1 MTGHDFHLLAK
12 QLAGGTSEAEWRTS
26 ISRSYYGAFHVART
40 LLADLGFVIPPDDKA
55 HTHVY
60 WRLNN
65 CGHATVRSAATDLYG
80 LRRLRNRADYDLY
93 RAVAAPLAHNQVTLA
108 STIIQ
113 TLDNLTPAERIQI
126 RDVMI
131 VYERDVLHNV
141 TWQP

>member
-1 MTGHDFHLLAK
+1 MTGHDFHSLAK
-12 QLAGGTSEAEWRTS
+12 QLASGTSEAEWRTS

-40 LLADLGFVIPPDDKA
+40 LLADLGFVIPADDKA

-65 CGHATVRSAATDLYG
+65 CGVAVVRNAATDLYG
-80 LRRLRNRADYDLY
+80 LRRLRNRADYDLH
-93 RAVAAPLAHNQVTLA
+93 RAVDASLTHNQVTIA
-108 STIIQ
+108 SGIIQ

-126 RDVMI
+126 RDAMI
-131 VYERDVLHNV
+131 IYERDVLQNV